1 MSMIPIVL
9 VPALALAA
17 CHSVRDV
24 TAAGPTAPSVTAD
37 PVPTATSP
45 LGAIPGVTRPLAAG
59 DKQLLEAMRA
69 STAKFHNIDAALAAG
84 YVDDGFG
91 CIDAASF
98 GLDPSVGGMGFH
110 LINDALHAD
119 PATDPLRPDIL
130 VYEPQAHGKPMLVAL
145 EYEVFRPDWYGAGN
159 TQPPTL
165 LGQPF
170 ESFDFEGLQIFGL
183 HVWLWRN
190 NPSGMFQDFNPKV
203 TCRLLAQGKNGRV
216 SVS

>member
-1 MSMIPIVL
+1 MSVKELMIPLVL
-9 VPALALAA
+9 VFAISATSA
-17 CHSVRDV
+17 CRNVHDV
-24 TAAGPTAPSVTAD
+24 ASATPTSPSATAAIGPAASFPSGATAG
-37 PVPTATSP
+37 
-45 LGAIPGVTRPLAAG
+45 LTRASIAAG
-59 DKQLLEAMRA
+59 DNQLLEAMRA
-69 STAKFHNIDAALAAG
+69 ATARFHNIDEALAAG

-110 LINDALHAD
+110 LINDSLHAD
-119 PATDPLRPDIL
+119 PATDPLRPDLL
-130 VYEPQAHGKPMLVAL
+130 VYEPQPHGKPALVAL

-203 TCRLLAQGKNGRV
+203 ACR
-216 SVS
+216 